1 MQLIT
6 LHGLRDQ
13 LRYLTTKILGGD
25 SYSLFS
31 TGKVQKFLVFFT
43 HTIPDIP
50 NLAG

>member
-25 SYSLFS
+25 SYSFFS